1 MAEMNQDGGSSGVE
15 LGAHGS
21 GNPFPGGNAG
31 FEANVTVGHTWLI
44 VALALVLLWLFG
56 AGFFRKIRM

>member
-1 MAEMNQDGGSSGVE
+1 MAAMDRDGGSTGVE
-15 LGAHGS
+15 LGAHAT
-21 GNPFPGGNAG
+21 GNPFPGGAAG

-44 VALALVLLWLFG
+44 IALALILLWLFG